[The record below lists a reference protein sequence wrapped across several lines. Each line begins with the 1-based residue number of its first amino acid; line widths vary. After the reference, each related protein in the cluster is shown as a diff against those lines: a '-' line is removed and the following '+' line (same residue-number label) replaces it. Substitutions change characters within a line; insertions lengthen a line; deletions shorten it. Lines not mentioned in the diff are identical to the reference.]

1 MIMTRLI
8 CWQMKS
14 IRGST
19 KRKDIQMDKF
29 EKLMQQGSRVYYKY
43 FLSGADLEECIGEL
57 CIDTKT
63 GKVVITRLA
72 EYDNNNGKHISAAA
86 FYLKENGYP
95 DKYTYA
101 YC

>member
-1 MIMTRLI
+1 MPSLI

-14 IRGST
+14 TRGST

-29 EKLMQQGSRVYYKY
+29 EKLMQKGSKIYYKY
-43 FLSGADLEECIGEL
+43 FLSGCGLEECTGEL
-57 CIDTKT
+57 CIDIET

-95 DKYTYA
+95 DKFTYA